1 MRAALTVLTEE
12 LRRLKAAGR
21 ATVVVP
27 AESVARL
34 RAAVARLGPRAAAV
48 VKDAA
53 PVAEVAPVAVGRAT
67 TLAQTPAVAVE
78 LQLPRP
84 PVVKLGE
91 GDKATQFEF
100 LQKEIERDAVRQAQ
114 AAGGRPVGF
123 GGGSLEAAVVFCGDA
138 PEDVGAEASQLLGK
152 MIAAMQLTPE
162 QVYLMSFMGW
172 RVPEGRDP
180 TEEELAYNRPWV
192 EAQVAI
198 VKPQVIVALGANAAR
213 GVLGAG
219 AFKKFP
225 DVKGQWHTF
234 AGVPVMVTYHPSYVV
249 RNKTNRAKRQVWE
262 DLLLVMER
270 LRLPITEKQRG
281 FFK

>member
-12 LRRLKAAGR
+12 LRRLKAAGQ

-34 RAAVARLGPRAAAV
+34 QAAVARLGPRVERAATV
-48 VKDAA
+48 TEVKAA
-53 PVAEVAPVAVGRAT
+53 RETVAPERQAASRPKVAAE
-67 TLAQTPAVAVE
+67 P
-78 LQLPRP
+78 QLPPP
-84 PVVKLGE
+84 PVVKLVE
-91 GDKATQFEF
+91 GDKATQ
-100 LQKEIERDAVRQAQ
+100 LAALAAAVERDPVRQAQ
-114 AAGGRPVGF
+114 AAAGKVVGF
-123 GGGSLEAAVVFCGDA
+123 GAGSVDAAVVFCVDA
-138 PEDVGAEASQLLGK
+138 PEEAGSEASVLLAK
-152 MIAAMQLTPE
+152 MIATMQLTPE
-162 QVYLMSFMGW
+162 QVYLTSFLSW

-180 TEEELAYNRPWV
+180 TEEELAYNWPWV

-270 LRLPITEKQRG
+270 LGLPITEKQRG
-281 FFK
+281 YFK